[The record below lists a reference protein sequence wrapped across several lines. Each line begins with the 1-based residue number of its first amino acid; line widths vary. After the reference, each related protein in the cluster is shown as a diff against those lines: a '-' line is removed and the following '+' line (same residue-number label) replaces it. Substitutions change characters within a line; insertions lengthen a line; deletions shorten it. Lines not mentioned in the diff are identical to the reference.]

1 MPIRQSPIDTDIQ
14 KRTFPIPPIK
24 IDKTLIQELGE
35 FLENLDLNLVL
46 TYSSDSKTK
55 ETTRQNVEDFV
66 DADWGEGLRRIT
78 INSKSMVR
86 IRIDLDEPR
95 RSRYTIY
102 GKNITNVTG
111 IASCIKDIFQKHRL
125 GYASVKTSWS
135 AKLAIP
141 TVLTLVFAYLTFTV
155 IRFINPADF
164 YNAIIGTVLV
174 AMFGG
179 TALYFFVQW
188 LFPYFEYGEPS
199 QKSVRKY
206 IWFVLFGLGIVP
218 AIILKLLG
226 L

>member
-35 FLENLDLNLVL
+35 FLENLDLNLVNQL
-46 TYSSDSKTK
+46 TVRIPKQK
-55 ETTRQNVEDFV
+55 RRRRQNVEDFV

-135 AKLAIP
+135 ETLAIP
-141 TVLTLVFAYLTFTV
+141 TVLTLVFC
-155 IRFINPADF
+155 
-164 YNAIIGTVLV
+164 
-174 AMFGG
+174 
-179 TALYFFVQW
+179 
-188 LFPYFEYGEPS
+188 
-199 QKSVRKY
+199 
-206 IWFVLFGLGIVP
+206 
-218 AIILKLLG
+218 LLNIHG
-226 L
+226 Y